1 MNKLFFALF
10 SLFHNHFALS
20 ATVYSRWQAGVS
32 DPTLFGW
39 LTVLVYFA
47 AVARCITKS
56 KESKFFG
63 GNYRF
68 WLYLAALLLLLG
80 INKQLDLHSWFAEI
94 MRDRAQAYGWYKY
107 RHSVLVSLVSLLGFG
122 IISSII
128 SFRLYLANSWRN
140 YKVTWAGIIVL
151 LMLVLIQTS
160 SSIYADALIKQR
172 GFGFSTFGFSAFG
185 FSTFGFSI
193 SAIIEISALIL
204 IIIGTYFNKNKFNP
218 LTEAI
223 TLTIKDYVE
232 TSEEGKPVQCPQ
244 CGMQPLSKPKDG
256 RVFKCRS
263 CGFHYSVR
271 VVDNH

>member
-20 ATVYSRWQAGVS
+20 ATIYSRLQAGVS

-39 LTVLVYFA
+39 LTVLVYFV

-94 MRDRAQAYGWYKY
+94 MRDRAQTYGWYKY
-107 RHSVLVSLVSLLGFG
+107 RQSVLVSLVSLLGFG
-122 IISSII
+122 ILSSII

-140 YKVTWAGIIVL
+140 YKITWAGIIVL

-172 GFGFSTFGFSAFG
+172 GFGFSA
-185 FSTFGFSI
+185 FGFSI

>member
-1 MNKLFFALF
+1 MRKLFLALILL
-10 SLFHNHFALS
+10 SHNHLAFS
-20 ATVYSRWQAGVS
+20 ATIDGRWQLGIG
-32 DPTLFGW
+32 DPTIFGW
-39 LTVLVYFA
+39 LTVVVYLA
-47 AVARCITKS
+47 AVVRCFVKS

-94 MRDRAQAYGWYKY
+94 MRDRAQTYGWYKY
-107 RHSVLVSLVSLLGFG
+107 RQSVLVSLISLLGFG

-140 YKVTWAGIIVL
+140 YKITWAGIIVL

-172 GFGFSTFGFSAFG
+172 GFGFSAFGFSA
-185 FSTFGFSI
+185 FGFSI

-256 RVFKCRS
+256 RMFKCRS
-263 CGFHYSVR
+263 CGFYYSVR